1 MIDYLRQKIPGYQL
15 PYRAHRPQAVLR
27 ACQEACGPRTPDK
40 ATHTRP
46 DHLRPWEGPVRIV
59 SLAEQGRADRRLK
72 ETVYRVL
79 YGGVTTCL

>member
-1 MIDYLRQKIPGYQL
+1 MTDYLRHESPGHRP
-15 PYRAHRPQAVLR
+15 PYRAQAVLR
-27 ACQEACGPRTPDK
+27 ACQEACGPRMSDK

-46 DHLRPWEGPVRIV
+46 DHLRPWKGPVRIV